1 MWIFDKLGEFISDIL
16 DSTIANWIGGLF
28 GGLANSLMTL
38 GTNVY
43 NVLIGNTIDLLTQSP
58 ESWEGGTGWSVV
70 TSVNTAFIA
79 VGATL
84 LIIFWLIGVISMS
97 VDERMTVRFE
107 VMLKEFAKLVIAEGL
122 VVGSIDVIKAFF
134 GLVDFLT
141 SGFIPTSD
149 SVQLSI
155 PDSITSY
162 FDGTVKIGDGLLCAL
177 VGVLFV
183 VGVVAVGAMV
193 LYLAYIRFFKVLLI
207 IPYGAIASSTM
218 VGGPAFSHSAAN
230 YYKYAISTV
239 FESATMLLAIKLSA
253 AIMSSDTVSIITGDA
268 GDSGTTVAQWMIRA
282 LILAFVTLGAVKE
295 SSQITQKGLGM

>member
-28 GGLANSLMTL
+28 GDLAHFLMSI
-38 GTNVY
+38 GTDVY
-43 NVLIGNTIDLLTQSP
+43 NVLIGNAIDLLTQSP
-58 ESWEGGTGWSVV
+58 EDWSGGTGWSVI
-70 TSVNTAFIA
+70 TTVNTSFIA
-79 VGATL
+79 VGASL
-84 LIIFWLIGVISMS
+84 VIIFWLIGVISMS

-107 VMLKEFAKLVIAEGL
+107 VMLKEFAKLVIAEAL

-134 GLVDFLT
+134 GLVDKLT
-141 SGFIPTSD
+141 SGFIPTAD
-149 SVQLSI
+149 SVKLTV
-155 PDSITSY
+155 PDSIDSY
-162 FDGTVKIGDGLLCAL
+162 FDGTVKMVDGLLCAFIGL
-177 VGVLFV
+177 IFLIGV
-183 VGVVAVGAMV
+183 VGVGAMI

-230 YYKYAISTV
+230 YYKYAVSTI
-239 FESATMLLAIKLSA
+239 FEAATMLLAIKLSA
-253 AIMSSDTVSIITGDA
+253 AIMSSDTVNIITGDV

-295 SSQITQKGLGM
+295 SSQITQRGLGM

>member
-28 GGLANSLMTL
+28 GGLANKAMTV
-38 GTNVY
+38 GTDTY
-43 NVLIGNTIDLLTQSP
+43 NVLIGNAIDLLTQSP
-58 ESWEGGTGWSVV
+58 EEWEGGTGWSVV

-122 VVGSIDVIKAFF
+122 VVGSMDVIKAFF

-162 FDGTVKIGDGLLCAL
+162 FDGTVKIGDGLFCAL
-177 VGVLFV
+177 VGVLFCI
-183 VGVVAVGAMV
+183 GVIAVGTMV

-230 YYKYAISTV
+230 YYKYAVSTV

>member
-16 DSTIANWIGGLF
+16 DSTIANWLGGLF
-28 GGLANSLMTL
+28 GDLANKIMTV
-38 GTNVY
+38 GTDVY
-43 NVLIGNTIDLLTQSP
+43 NVLIGNAIDFLTQSP

-84 LIIFWLIGVISMS
+84 VIVFWLIGVISMS
-97 VDERMTVRFE
+97 IDERMTVRFE
-107 VMLKEFAKLVIAEGL
+107 VMLKEFCKLVIAEGL

-141 SGFIPTSD
+141 SGFIPSSD

-162 FDGTVKIGDGLLCAL
+162 FDGTVKIGDGLLCLL
-177 VGVLFV
+177 VSLFFGFGVI
-183 VGVVAVGAMV
+183 AVGTMV
-193 LYLAYIRFFKVLLI
+193 IYLAYIRFVKVLLI

-230 YYKYAISTV
+230 YYKYAVSTV

-268 GDSGTTVAQWMIRA
+268 GDSGITVAQWMIRA

>member
-28 GGLANSLMTL
+28 GGLANKLMTL
-38 GTNVY
+38 GTNAY
-43 NVLIGNTIDLLTQSP
+43 NVLIENAIDLLTQSP
-58 ESWEGGTGWSVV
+58 EDWEGGTGWSVV

-122 VVGSIDVIKAFF
+122 VVGSIYVIKAFF

-141 SGFIPTSD
+141 SGFIPSSD

-162 FDGTVKIGDGLLCAL
+162 FDGTVKMVDGLLCAL
-177 VGVLFV
+177 VGGLFAI
-183 VGVVAVGAMV
+183 GVVAVGAMV

-230 YYKYAISTV
+230 YYKYAVSTV